1 MGEVILTLTLA
12 KTLALA
18 LALAI
23 SLAQR
28 TTLSCSVWAH
38 SCATSRCSR
47 TFWRGLALLLGFGF
61 GFE

>member
-12 KTLALA
+12 KTLTLTLA
-18 LALAI
+18 LDLPPT
-23 SLAQR
+23 QR

-47 TFWRGLALLLGFGF
+47 AFWRGLALLLGFGF